1 MAEVRK
7 VTPGR
12 GGHIA
17 QAIEKAMGESVRPN
31 TPGAPPDPS
40 RGRAVPPAPAA
51 PLTASTFLTSAAF
64 LVPAEPEPETKDTG
78 EESRA

>member
-17 QAIEKAMGESVRPN
+17 EAVAKAIGESVRPIA
-31 TPGAPPDPS
+31 PGGSPDPS
-40 RGRAVPPAPAA
+40 TTPVPVPSAPET
-51 PLTASTFLTSAAF
+51 PITASSFLLSDPF
-64 LVPAEPEPETKDTG
+64 LVFP
-78 EESRA
+78 EESESDEAAES